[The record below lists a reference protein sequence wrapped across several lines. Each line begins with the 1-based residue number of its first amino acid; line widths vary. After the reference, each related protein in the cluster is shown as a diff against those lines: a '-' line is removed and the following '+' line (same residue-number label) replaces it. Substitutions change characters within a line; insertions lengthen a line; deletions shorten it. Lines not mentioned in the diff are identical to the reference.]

1 MDASSTAH
9 TVTLNGKTISFPTR
23 LFINNEFVESVSGKT
38 FAAIDPATEQ
48 EICQLAEG
56 DKEDVDRAVAA
67 ARFAFEEGEWSE
79 LSSKQRGDLLYRL
92 AELID
97 QEKEALALL
106 ESLDV
111 GKPYFESFNFDLKQV
126 VDTYRYFAGW
136 ADKIHGK
143 SIDIPG
149 NNVCYTRHEPL
160 GVVGLIVPWNFPLQI
175 TAWKLAP
182 ALAAGN
188 TVILKPAEQTS
199 ITALKLAEL
208 VKKAGF
214 PAGVVNVITG
224 FGPKAGA
231 AIAAHMDIDK
241 VSFTGSTFTGRKVME
256 LSAASNLKPVGL
268 ELGGKSPIIV
278 FDDVINMEKAITDS
292 YYALFW
298 NAGQCCSAG
307 SRIFVHEKIYD
318 EFVEKSVAMAK
329 ARIEQTGNPLLDTTM
344 QGPQVSKLQFDK
356 VMGYI
361 ETGKKEGARLLCGG
375 ARVGDKGYFI
385 QPTVFADVEDN
396 MTICRE
402 EIFGPVMAIIK
413 FKDVHEVVR
422 RANDSIYG
430 LVAAVYTRDVE
441 KAMFLSKKLKA
452 GTVWVNT
459 YNVITPQT
467 PWGGFKQSGHGRDM
481 SEYALAQYTA
491 PKCVIIE
498 YQTPKM

>member
-1 MDASSTAH
+1 MSA
-9 TVTLNGKTISFPTR
+9 
-23 LFINNEFVESVSGKT
+23 
-38 FAAIDPATEQ
+38 
-48 EICQLAEG
+48 
-56 DKEDVDRAVAA
+56 
-67 ARFAFEEGEWSE
+67 
-79 LSSKQRGDLLYRL
+79 KQRGELLYRL
-92 AELID
+92 ADLVGHER
-97 QEKEALALL
+97 ETLAFL
-106 ESLDV
+106 ESMDV
-111 GKPYFESFNFDLKQV
+111 GKPYFESYNFDLVQAI
-126 VDTYRYFAGW
+126 DNYRYFAGW

-149 NNVCYTRHEPL
+149 DNVCYTRREPL

-182 ALAAGN
+182 CLAAGN

-208 VKKAGF
+208 IKKAGF
-214 PAGVVNVITG
+214 PPGVVNIVTG

-231 AIAAHMDIDK
+231 AIAGHMDIDK
-241 VSFTGSTFTGRKVME
+241 VSFTGSTFTGRKILE
-256 LSAASNLKPVGL
+256 QSAASNLKPVGL

-292 YYALFW
+292 YFALFW

-318 EFVEKSVAMAK
+318 EFVNKSVAMAK
-329 ARIEQTGNPLLDTTM
+329 ARSMQTGDPLLATTM
-344 QGPQVSKLQFDK
+344 QGPQVSQLQFDK
-356 VMGYI
+356 VMSYI
-361 ETGKKEGARLLCGG
+361 EAGKREGARLMCGG
-375 ARVGDKGYFI
+375 SRVGEKGYFI
-385 QPTVFADVEDN
+385 QPTVFADVQDH

-413 FKDVHEVVR
+413 FREIGEVVT
-422 RANDSIYG
+422 RANDTIYG

-441 KAMFLSKKLKA
+441 KAMHLSKKIKA
-452 GTVWVNT
+452 GIVWINT

-498 YQTPKM
+498 YQTPKL